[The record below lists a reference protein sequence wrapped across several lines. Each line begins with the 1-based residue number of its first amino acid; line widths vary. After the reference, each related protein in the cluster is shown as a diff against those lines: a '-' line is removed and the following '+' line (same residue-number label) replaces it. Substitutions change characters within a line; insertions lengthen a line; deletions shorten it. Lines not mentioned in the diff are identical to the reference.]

1 MKYINYLTITLIS
14 LIIFLSC
21 EEAEDALEEFDC
33 TAPSTELITSL
44 ASFNNNPSD
53 SASCASLKIK
63 AADFISN
70 GCDTTGVG
78 DLSFIVDSL
87 NCGMLPLSMDEIV
100 GSWMGSR
107 RGRYENGDCTG
118 TITWEQ
124 DRCEDDETGD
134 DLPYT
139 DEESCEAAGGNWESP
154 NEGILEFFANMTL
167 GETDCDCPDDYEGSD
182 CDWEEAEGFRYD
194 SLGCIGIGA
203 EFETE
208 IYGTYEIFSGYVL
221 FTAIDDDGPPELI
234 MNIEGDMMDF
244 NFIDYGRCEC
254 YDADDNYIEG
264 CDWDQADEVNDEI
277 ECNNLGYYW
286 QPGECGIIEWQ
297 KMEP

>member
-1 MKYINYLTITLIS
+1 MS

-21 EEAEDALEEFDC
+21 EEEAEEEAFDC
-33 TAPSTELITSL
+33 ATPSAELITLLST
-44 ASFNNNPSD
+44 FNDNPSD
-53 SASCASLKIK
+53 SASCASLKAK

-87 NCGMLPLSMDEIV
+87 DCGMLPLSIDEIV
-100 GSWMGSR
+100 GTWMSLR
-107 RGRYENGDCTG
+107 RGMYENGDCTG

-124 DRCEDDETGD
+124 DKCEDDDGY

-139 DEESCEAAGGNWESP
+139 DEESCEAAGGNWETP
-154 NEGILEFFANMTL
+154 NEGRVQFFPNMTL

-221 FTAIDDDGPPELI
+221 FTATDDDGPPELI

-244 NFIDYGRCEC
+244 NWIDLGSCEC
-254 YDADDNYIEG
+254 HDADDYWIEG
-264 CDWDQADEVNDEI
+264 CDWDEADEADKE
-277 ECNNLGYYW
+277 ECGNLGY
-286 QPGECGIIEWQ
+286 
-297 KMEP
+297 